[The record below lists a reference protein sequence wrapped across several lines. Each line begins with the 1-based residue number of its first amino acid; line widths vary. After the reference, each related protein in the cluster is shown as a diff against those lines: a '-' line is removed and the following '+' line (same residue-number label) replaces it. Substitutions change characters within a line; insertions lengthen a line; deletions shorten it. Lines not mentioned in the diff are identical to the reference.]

1 MFTAANS
8 LSAAVWCSPSAR
20 IVKGEPCL
28 TCVDWDPMA
37 GILPIGAP
45 GAPPP
50 APPIFRFVGGPAPHD
65 TWVIGM
71 PAVPELE
78 VLIDE
83 PFAAWARGW
92 VWTPHPAAPAQPTH
106 LRCPY
111 KFVEAVLHGCQRSED
126 DALLESGSFSR
137 YDRPSQLS
145 EVLLALTETGKLL
158 MTTLFTRPCKD

>member
-1 MFTAANS
+1 
-8 LSAAVWCSPSAR
+8 
-20 IVKGEPCL
+20 
-28 TCVDWDPMA
+28 MA

-50 APPIFRFVGGPAPHD
+50 APPISRFVGGPALHD

-78 VLIDE
+78 VLFDE
-83 PFAAWARGW
+83 PF
-92 VWTPHPAAPAQPTH
+92 AAPAQPTH
-106 LRCPY
+106 LRCLY

-145 EVLLALTETGKLL
+145 EVLLALTETG
-158 MTTLFTRPCKD
+158 